1 MKKAVEEILKHV
13 GEDISRDGL
22 KDTPQRVQNAWE
34 FLCSGYDIDPKK
46 ILNKALFDTTNQQ
59 MVVLKNIKFY
69 SMCEHHMLPIIG
81 KASIAYIPNGK
92 VVGLSK
98 IPRIVDIYARRLQ
111 IQEQLTKQIADTI
124 YDVIK
129 PKGVAVM
136 IKARHMCM
144 EMRGVQKQSNTITS
158 SLNGLFQTNDKTR
171 AEFFKI
177 IT

>member
-111 IQEQLTKQIADTI
+111 IQE
-124 YDVIK
+124 
-129 PKGVAVM
+129 
-136 IKARHMCM
+136 
-144 EMRGVQKQSNTITS
+144 
-158 SLNGLFQTNDKTR
+158 
-171 AEFFKI
+171 
-177 IT
+177 